1 MCTLCETPRRCAVL
15 AWKNFVRAMTG
26 NTSQRFTVMLWNAR
40 DIVGHGE
47 ASRAKWDF
55 LDMEIWMR
63 RPTVLVLVLL
73 EARTS
78 TTDVDRYRRWAQRR
92 SYSPRFIE
100 GEGSST
106 RKEED
111 KRSFDN
117 GILVLIDDRQAICIW
132 YERIDERVIGLRVR
146 HKTESEER
154 RIAAIHGLHGK
165 AVSSFSEQLDN
176 AHAWLSGDAGGIL
189 VGDFNKV
196 AHPHWRQGCAYIMTD
211 DDLAVGRL
219 CGMLQNDGVAC
230 DRNGESTLIP
240 GCKDFTRLK
249 SKDSIAGASR
259 IDFGIAFGVERLRW
273 WQDEMVFIDRRGH
286 AVSTLPWPHELM
298 SDHAVLY
305 FSAALEVVAVTGE
318 LRARNRRSP
327 AVGRSLKRHEKPS
340 QTRYALQN
348 LRKSFDPDSFGL
360 GMPNTPSITNMLV
373 DAAIDATSEVVAQHE
388 KQNQGST
395 TEQYWAWRHKL
406 QEVLKLRRERAA
418 ISDSLDSAAL
428 HPKAGLRKFLPRL
441 WHLPRADAWQ
451 CLLAICRRNLRRL
464 GLRARAIS
472 RRAGNMLI
480 LACRE
485 LVKSSGGQEAAAQ
498 ALKAWDA
505 IRGKRQSV
513 ALDKIGRNDDPTAAG
528 VVNVQLR
535 VQPNGLCEHGREQN
549 YTRPLQS

>member
-1 MCTLCETPRRCAVL
+1 M
-15 AWKNFVRAMTG
+15 
-26 NTSQRFTVMLWNAR
+26 
-40 DIVGHGE
+40 GHGE

-63 RPTVLVLVLL
+63 RPTVLVLVLVLVLL

-348 LRKSFDPDSFGL
+348 LRKSFDPDSL
-360 GMPNTPSITNMLV
+360 G
-373 DAAIDATSEVVAQHE
+373 
-388 KQNQGST
+388 
-395 TEQYWAWRHKL
+395 WACLTH
-406 QEVLKLRRERAA
+406 RA
-418 ISDSLDSAAL
+418 
-428 HPKAGLRKFLPRL
+428 
-441 WHLPRADAWQ
+441 
-451 CLLAICRRNLRRL
+451 
-464 GLRARAIS
+464 
-472 RRAGNMLI
+472 
-480 LACRE
+480 
-485 LVKSSGGQEAAAQ
+485 
-498 ALKAWDA
+498 
-505 IRGKRQSV
+505 
-513 ALDKIGRNDDPTAAG
+513 
-528 VVNVQLR
+528 
-535 VQPNGLCEHGREQN
+535 
-549 YTRPLQS
+549 